1 MKWIFLAAPL
11 AALGLTACGAFA
23 PAGPTLPPPGVPTAT
38 LRGLPTLTP
47 SPFFATAL
55 PSDTPQPTFTAL
67 PTATP
72 IPYVVKKGDTLI
84 GIAVQHNV
92 SMEALEAVNPGI
104 NPTNLQIG
112 QTVFIP
118 PTSPQDAPNQALAP
132 TPLPVTLAPF
142 NCAPSPVSSLICLGE
157 FVNQLDQPVANLSV
171 KVTLLDSNNSPVDS
185 QIAYAPLDLVPPGA
199 AIPLGVVFSAGS
211 QHQAFAAALTADS
224 GAALNALYTTLTT
237 SQLDGHTSNG
247 GFVLTATLTNTAPA
261 PVKNVV
267 VVGTVYNAAGAVTG
281 FRALKLS
288 DALAV
293 NSSTQVELV
302 LPGVSVAAKWVIIA
316 QGRIQ

>member
-1 MKWIFLAAPL
+1 MSRWILLL
-11 AALGLTACGAFA
+11 AALTLTACGSFA
-23 PAGPTLPPPGVPTAT
+23 PASPTLPAPGIPTAT
-38 LRGLPTLTP
+38 LRALPTLTP
-47 SPFFATAL
+47 SPQFATAL
-55 PSDTPQPTFTAL
+55 PTDTPLPTFTPL
-67 PTATP
+67 PSATP
-72 IPYVVKKGDTLI
+72 QAYIVKSGDTLI

-104 NPTNLQIG
+104 NPNTLQIG

-142 NCAPSPVSSLICLGE
+142 TCAPTPVTSLICLGE

-171 KVTLLDSNNSPVDS
+171 KVTLLDSNNNPVDS
-185 QIAYAPLDLVPPGA
+185 QVAYAPLDLIPPGA
-199 AIPLGVVFSAGS
+199 SVPLGVVFSAGS
-211 QHQAFAAALTADS
+211 QHQAFAAPLTADS
-224 GAALNALYTTLTT
+224 GLAFNAIYANLAV
-237 SQLDGHTSNG
+237 SQVQASASSAGY
-247 GFVLTATLTNTAPA
+247 VLSATLTNNAA
-261 PVKNVV
+261 SAVKNVV

-281 FRALKLS
+281 FRALKLA

-316 QGRIQ
+316 QGRLQ